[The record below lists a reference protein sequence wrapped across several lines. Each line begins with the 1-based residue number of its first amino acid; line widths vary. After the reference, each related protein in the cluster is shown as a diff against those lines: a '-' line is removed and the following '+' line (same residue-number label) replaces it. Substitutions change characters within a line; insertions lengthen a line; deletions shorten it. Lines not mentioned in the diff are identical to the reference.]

1 MPGDTIGDLV
11 AKNASLYVNCE
22 HPQCQHTK
30 LLELTTLIDR
40 LGPDHGA
47 MHDDLVRIFRCTKCE
62 REGRPRRAVF
72 FTFIPDYHGINV
84 RRISRS

>member
-11 AKNASLYVNCE
+11 AENASLYVNCE

-30 LLELTTLIDR
+30 LLDLTALIDR
-40 LGPDHGA
+40 LGRDHGA
-47 MHDDLVRIFRCTKCE
+47 MHDDLVRKFRCTKCE

-72 FTFIPDYHGINV
+72 FTLVPNYRRIDA
-84 RRISRS
+84 RRISQS